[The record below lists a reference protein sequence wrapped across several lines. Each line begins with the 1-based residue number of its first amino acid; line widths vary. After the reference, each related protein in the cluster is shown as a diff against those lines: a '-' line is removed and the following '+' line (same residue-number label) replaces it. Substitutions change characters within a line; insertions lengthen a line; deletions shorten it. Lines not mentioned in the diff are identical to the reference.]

1 MMAKSFLI
9 AFFVLISISPVKSQ
23 TKSEKQLSAALEQLR
38 NAMLNADKDVLEKVT
53 SNQLS
58 YGHSSGKIQTKSEF
72 ISSLVT
78 KESDFVTLDF
88 SNVTTVVS
96 GKTALVR
103 HQLQAQTADSGK
115 PGTVK
120 LGILLVW
127 QKQGS
132 AWKLLGRQAYKI

>member
-1 MMAKSFLI
+1 MAKSFLI